1 MAVWTVD
8 AWQIKPGTE
17 AHFLGNCG
25 PLSPGRLVLFRD
37 LEKQGLFWS
46 PEKWGSRDALETW
59 RKGSSFRWAAAQVEE
74 DVLRH
79 VTHIMEDVPGF
90 EPPR

>member
-8 AWQIKPGTE
+8 TWRVKPGTE

-46 PEKWGSRDALETW
+46 PQKWESREALEAC
-59 RKGSSFRWAAAQVEE
+59 RQGSSFRSAEVQVEE

-79 VTHIMEDVPGF
+79 VTHIMENVPGF
-90 EPPR
+90 EPAR